1 MSKGTQYL
9 LDLVGRL
16 RHKSKER
23 EPEEPAVQPEPKPEP
38 PPAPAEPAPQHLTPV
53 RHPQR
58 DFFMCDV
65 LDAAPKDD
73 LGSMEHPMF
82 ALKAGDRAVRR
93 YEHRNASVEV
103 TPSVKGLA
111 TIHDKDVLIYVV
123 SQLVEAMNRGREDLG
138 PTVRLT
144 AYDLLVSTNRR
155 TDGDSYNRLQAA
167 LDRLAGTRVSTNIKT
182 GNKRERAGFG
192 LIESYRIVEVDGRE
206 RMASLEVTISDWL
219 WRAVQAREVL
229 TISRD
234 YFRLR
239 KPLDRRIYELCRKH
253 CGSQQR
259 WRVGLATLHSKSGST
274 TTLRKFRAAIKSL
287 AESNQ
292 LPDYR
297 IRYDEKADK
306 VVAYPRSPKGGQA
319 QLKDIVSEG
328 G

>member
-16 RHKSKER
+16 RHKSKEKER
-23 EPEEPAVQPEPKPEP
+23 DEPVSQPEQKPEP
-38 PPAPAEPAPQHLTPV
+38 PPTPDEPAPQHLAPV

-73 LGSMEHPMF
+73 LASMEHPMF
-82 ALKAGDRAVRR
+82 ALKAGDRTVRR

-103 TPSVKGLA
+103 IPSVKGLA
-111 TIHDKDVLIYVV
+111 TIHDKDVLIYVI
-123 SQLVEAMNRGREDLG
+123 SQMIEALNRGRKDLNR
-138 PTVRLT
+138 TVRVT
-144 AYDLLVSTNRR
+144 AYDLLVTTNRR

-182 GNKRERAGFG
+182 GNKRERSGFG
-192 LIESYRIVEVDGRE
+192 LIDGYRIVELDGRE
-206 RMASLEVTISDWL
+206 RMASLEVTISPWL

-259 WRVGLATLHSKSGST
+259 WCVGLATLQSKSGST

-287 AESNQ
+287 ADSNQ

-297 IRYDEKADK
+297 LRYDEKTDK
-306 VVAYPRSPKGGQA
+306 VIAYPRSPKGGAA